1 MIGDFVGERT
11 WWLFIDPIASNSHL
25 KHTRPVNQTW
35 PTERENPKQTPS
47 CAGSCSFLQSVEA
60 QHFPPCRKHRSQK
73 CCDCALRPWPYI
85 MAWLLVLDLLVW
97 VFLETAN
104 IFVHSSLLR
113 KVTTITSNLIGTSK
127 LTNHQSLHMD
137 EDHISSNHVSQEQKS
152 KHAVS
157 TSSFTLDS

>member
-11 WWLFIDPIASNSHL
+11 WWLFVDPIASNSHF

-35 PTERENPKQTPS
+35 KRESERENPKQTPS
-47 CAGSCSFLQSVEA
+47 CASSCSFLQSVEA
-60 QHFPPCRKHRSQK
+60 QHFPLAISTGVKS
-73 CCDCALRPWPYI
+73 ALWPWPWM
-85 MAWLLVLDLLVW
+85 MAWLIVLDLLVW

-137 EDHISSNHVSQEQKS
+137 EDHVSSNHVSQEQKS

-157 TSSFTLDS
+157 RSSFTLDS